1 VRISHRDPVAFSC
14 APRSDAPVVLKAL
27 ARLVVKR
34 SVAWVIVALTLLLTI
49 LSSAG
54 AARVGRDDDLLAFL
68 PAANPDIKAF
78 NEVNKRFGSLD
89 VALVGIANDDPF
101 SQDFL
106 TRLQALTKKLDTTGG
121 VQGVMSLSNVED
133 FAADLQKGGIR
144 IDYLAGTVPKT
155 PAESAALREK
165 VMSRDQVVG
174 NLVSADGKAALV
186 YCFVA
191 YGADPKVV
199 AADIRRVV
207 EDAFPKEAK
216 YWGGAPFIQSYIF
229 GVTEKD
235 LRRLAPWACVVIVL
249 LSIWSFRDAIGTV
262 LALFSTGVGITSA
275 LGLMYALGEKTN
287 LVVGS
292 MPVILFALGSAYP
305 IHLLTRYY
313 TVAGHMGRDKAV
325 EHSITYLGPT
335 VIASALTTMGGLF
348 SLVAMDVQPIRSFG
362 FFTAIGV
369 LVTLVLTFTFVPA
382 VIVLADLKGNLA
394 LATPTSQTMV
404 RFCTAAA
411 TKRGAF
417 GVVLGLFALGGAL
430 FLGRLDSRVDN
441 ASFYSASSPPAKA
454 EAFLREHFGGSQFLQ
469 IHVEGDMEDPDVLR
483 EVRALADRV
492 ALVPH
497 VTSVS
502 HLGVVMG
509 KINEAMD
516 GDERIPDTG
525 ARVKLLYGFL
535 TGKQAVRQ
543 FVTDDRKHT
552 LVIVKLDTDR
562 AADLDV
568 VLAEV
573 ERLAAEVPKR
583 VAAVEV
589 AGPRGAEAQQK
600 LASLAEARVLA
611 AAAQYKVSVS
621 PAALEGV
628 RRAIATPVAADPSGV
643 KAAIVAYLGSDEF
656 AGDLP
661 KSPADAADRVA
672 TALAT
677 VGSSPSR
684 ADVAAAIAKAIDRPA
699 SDEVVGDLAATLH
712 STVIAIAR
720 RQSAI
725 AGAKKLVEG
734 AGLAAPAGPKGQRFT
749 TLVASALIDLGA
761 PTAALEPAGGAE
773 ARALSVH
780 VTGTPVLNRGL
791 SRSTDQNQ
799 LRSFFLAMSLV
810 LAVTLWLYRSLSSA
824 LLAMAPV
831 TLTLLVVY
839 GGMGLLGVHLDIGT
853 SMLASLTTGAGV
865 DYAIHLL
872 AAWKAEKT
880 GTLGDAAAYS
890 AFLVGRAIWTNAL
903 VVAAGFVVLTMGEAR
918 PLQNVG
924 GLTATAMIVAALAT
938 FAAIPVFA
946 RKLAYDHRPRIE
958 GVVVPSDHGAAPVGP
973 SGLEDEPLTP
983 SVGGR

>member
-1 VRISHRDPVAFSC
+1 
-14 APRSDAPVVLKAL
+14 VVLNAL

-34 SVAWVIVALTLLLTI
+34 SVAWVIVALTLLLPV

-68 PAANPDIKAF
+68 PAQNPDIKAF

-89 VALVGIANDDPF
+89 VALVGIATEDPF
-101 SQDFL
+101 STDFL
-106 TRLQALTKKLDTTGG
+106 GRLQTLTKKLDTTGG
-121 VQGVMSLSNVED
+121 VQAVMSLSNVED
-133 FAADLQKGGIR
+133 FAPDLQKGGIR
-144 IDYLAGTVPKT
+144 IDYLAGTIPQT

-174 NLVSADGKAALV
+174 NLVSADGKAALL

-199 AADIRRVV
+199 AAEIRRIV
-207 EDAFPKEAK
+207 EDAFPKEEK

-275 LGLMYALGEKTN
+275 LGLMYALGQKTN

-313 TVAGHMGRDKAV
+313 TVAGHMGRDKAI

-362 FFTAIGV
+362 FFTAFGV

-382 VIVLADLKGNLA
+382 VIVLADLKGNLS

-404 RFCTAAA
+404 RFCTLAAS
-411 TKRGAF
+411 KRVAF
-417 GVVLGLFALGGAL
+417 GAVIGALALAGAL
-430 FLGRLDSRVDN
+430 FVGRLDSRIDN

-454 EAFLREHFGGSQFLQ
+454 ESFLRTHFGGSQFLQ
-469 IHVEGDMEDPDVLR
+469 LHIEGDMEDPDVLR
-483 EVRALADRV
+483 EVRALGDRV

-502 HLGVVMG
+502 HLGVVIG
-509 KINEAMD
+509 KINDAMD
-516 GDERIPDTG
+516 GDERIPDTA

-552 LVIVKLDTDR
+552 LVLVKLDTDR
-562 AADLDV
+562 AADLDAV
-568 VLAEV
+568 VAEV
-573 ERLAAEVPKR
+573 ERLAGALPARVVSSPAEGPRRAEVQ
-583 VAAVEV
+583 A
-589 AGPRGAEAQQK
+589 K
-600 LASLAEARVLA
+600 LASIVDARLLAL
-611 AAAQYKVSVS
+611 AAQYGVPVA
-621 PAALEGV
+621 PAAREV
-628 RRAIATPVAADPSGV
+628 MKRRVEAPMVADPGSV
-643 KAAIVAYLGSDEF
+643 KGAILAYFGSEDF

-661 KSPADAADRVA
+661 KTPADAADRLA
-672 TALAT
+672 GALAT
-677 VGSSPSR
+677 LGPAPTR
-684 ADVAAAIAKAIDRPA
+684 ADVEATIARALERPA
-699 SDEVVGDLAATLH
+699 TDEAVGDLAASVH
-712 STVIAIAR
+712 STVVAIGR
-720 RQSAI
+720 RQ
-725 AGAKKLVEG
+725 GAAAAARKLVAD
-734 AGLAAPAGPKGQRFT
+734 AGLAVPEGPRGARFVS
-749 TLVASALIDLGA
+749 LVGSALLDRGA
-761 PTAALEPAGGAE
+761 PTAALDAPPGAE
-773 ARALSVH
+773 ARALAVH

-799 LRSFFLAMSLV
+799 LRSFFLAMGLV

-824 LLAMAPV
+824 LLAMVPV
-831 TLTLLVVY
+831 SLTLLVVY
-839 GGMGLLGVHLDIGT
+839 GGMGLLGVHLDTGT

-872 AAWKAEKT
+872 AAWKAQK
-880 GTLGDAAAYS
+880 GHDLKDAAAYS

-946 RKLAYDHRPRIE
+946 RRFAYDHRPRIE
-958 GVVVPSDHGAAPVGP
+958 GVVPPSDEGATAGP
-973 SGLEDEPLTP
+973 SGLADEPLTP